1 MFFKFVFVRNMCMNV
16 INIYKY
22 IYLFGSVFIQS
33 HGRLSLFIS
42 IVFVRIIM
50 PIAFKVS
57 TIFVVCNRIKRF
69 IFLFCPRRKNNEPP
83 SRYFF
88 ERVDLLIYFFIVC
101 FLFVPLTKHTH
112 LIRVCCVFSFFNFT
126 LSGFFVH
133 I

>member
-88 ERVDLLIYFFIVC
+88 VRVDLLIYFFIVC
-101 FLFVPLTKHTH
+101 FFVCSFNQTHAPHSSLLRFLIFQFHTVR
-112 LIRVCCVFSFFNFT
+112 I
-126 LSGFFVH
+126 FVH